1 MNKDWIGNQRSVFG
15 TMGASNH
22 SDKER
27 QCNDYYAT
35 DPKAIDLLLENE
47 NFDGTIW
54 ECACGQGHMA
64 ERLKQNGYS
73 VNATDLVYRGYGAGD
88 IDFLLCDYT
97 LGDNIIT
104 NPPYKYVQ
112 AFCEKA
118 YSLIE
123 NGKKVAMFMKLLH
136 LEGKARKKMWLEMP
150 LKTLYVS
157 SSRILCAKNGN
168 FQEMRDSGGSATAYA
183 WYVWEKGYKGETI
196 IKWIN

>member
-1 MNKDWIGNQRSVFG
+1 MSKDWIGNQRSVFG

-22 SDKER
+22 ANKER
-27 QCNDYYAT
+27 QMEDYYAT
-35 DPKAIDLLLENE
+35 DPKAIDILLQCEKFN
-47 NFDGTIW
+47 GTIW
-54 ECACGQGHMA
+54 ECACGEGYMS
-64 ERLKQNGYS
+64 EKLKSYGFDVIS
-73 VNATDLVYRGYGAGD
+73 TDLVDRGYGEGN
-88 IDFLLCDYT
+88 IDFLLCDKP

-112 AFCEKA
+112 DFCEKA

-157 SSRILCAKNGN
+157 SSRILCAKNGD
-168 FQEMRDSGGSATAYA
+168 FEEMIKGGGSATAYA

-196 IKWIN
+196 IKWVN